1 MIPLRGISISTMVDG
16 VEVYG
21 EIVSLYPN
29 DITVALI
36 APVGG
41 LSCGLHVPYF
51 AMGHHPVATSH
62 AGRTIAITAHGQ
74 RSAEWLLKQTY
85 DYSRGRPVTWRV
97 EPR

>member
-36 APVGG
+36 APSV
-41 LSCGLHVPYF
+41 
-51 AMGHHPVATSH
+51 
-62 AGRTIAITAHGQ
+62 
-74 RSAEWLLKQTY
+74 
-85 DYSRGRPVTWRV
+85 D
-97 EPR
+97 